1 MRENEATANTVA
13 RVMGQQTMDFFQW
26 SNGDPHHMRGKSK
39 KSIMKVPF
47 KAWYAM

>member
-26 SNGDPHHMRGKSK
+26 SNGPSSYEGQIKEINYES
-39 KSIMKVPF
+39 
-47 KAWYAM
+47 AL